1 MTLAAESNADRIEF
15 PDGTTFTF
23 VASATTASAT
33 LTVEA
38 VDNDVDDGDVTI
50 ELTATPSVTAVAA
63 PAAVELTVVDND
75 DPTVS
80 IAAPEVARDT
90 GHLYEAEADAN
101 RWELTRAG
109 LTDETLTVDLSV
121 SETGGDFVDDA
132 KESATQTAVF
142 SAGMDTTS
150 YTPITDDTVDEPHG
164 TVTLTVAAGTGYA
177 PGTASSAS
185 VAVRDDDGP
194 LLEVSIDASITV
206 PEGMAA
212 VFGAKAENSDGTL
225 TAAGDLER
233 LFGLTEVAV
242 DAQSADG
249 TATVA
254 DSDYT
259 AFDGPVALDTFEA
272 VPGTP
277 GGGRWIDNV
286 SVQTTEDMVTEGSQD
301 FTVTLS
307 LPAGTDEQIVL
318 KSGDEMGTATIT
330 EGPSVTLTLSDDEL
344 DEGDTET
351 VTATVDPVHDMPFTV
366 TLAAESNADRIA
378 FPDGATFTFAA
389 SAASASATLTVE
401 AVDNDVDDGDVTIE
415 LTATPSDAAVT
426 VTTAV
431 ELTVVDDDDP
441 QVSIAAPAGAT
452 DDFLYEFEAATD
464 ELQYQWVLTRE
475 GLIDETLTVNLSVSE
490 ALGDFVDAA
499 KESATQTVTFAADEM
514 TVGYTPITAEDTTN
528 DAHGTVTV
536 TVQSVADSYDAVSG
550 SGAAATVAVRDDDGE
565 LVTVTLDLDPATLT
579 VKEGRE
585 AQLHAEAET
594 EAGTFDTAAHMARLF
609 GTLTQASVEAS
620 TEASTGTGAATAGTD
635 YTALAAETVAL
646 PFADFEPGGDGVLR
660 SRVALPGI
668 ATAEDDVNDPDE
680 TFKVKLAAPADQ
692 DARIAVSTTAATV
705 TISEGAIRLCS
716 GTAASTC
723 TDINEALATR
733 NTEGRV
739 EVFNAGVWGTVC
751 DDYWSN
757 GDGNVACT
765 QMGYPGAERVF
776 WSSHFGGAA
785 RGTEIWLD
793 NLQCVGNEKD
803 LLKCRRR
810 GNPAVGDHNCSDR
823 RHVEDAGVRCLAAE
837 TAAHGAKLDPA
848 TLTIAPGGTA
858 RYWLSLT
865 KPLFST
871 EVEDEGTPEEETT
884 YVPHS
889 VSVKPTPDAGLSV
902 SAPGEEAGYLGFATL
917 GEPSTTGTGGFY
929 GWSYGQHVDVSVP
942 AGTRPGEYKVTHTMR
957 PLLAYPDFSVML
969 PTLTVTVAAPTSVSG
984 PAPVSATVS
993 GRDASVRFDAP
1004 LDASF
1009 APSTSDF
1016 AVLADGRRVAVT
1028 GAWTAGR
1035 ALLLELAEPA
1045 TGAVRL
1051 AYVPSAAAPLGG
1063 RDGAPVSPFE
1073 TLALARPRGRVE
1085 SFAGAKLLR
1094 RKLPGAPGEL
1104 ADDAPDAL
1112 TPDVPGLS
1120 AMDAAPKLEGAPGLE
1135 AALADALRDAPGPV
1149 AATLAAPRRAV
1160 ADLSGLGAV
1169 PELRRVNLAGNAVTD
1184 AGPLA
1189 LLADLERLD
1198 LSGNAVADL
1207 WPLSGLAELRVLD
1220 LSGNRVVDVTAL
1232 AGLPRLRV
1240 LELSG
1245 NAIVDLSPLGMLPN
1259 LEYLGVAGNRVTDVT
1274 ALANLHALTR
1284 LDLDG
1289 NAVVD
1294 AAPLGDA
1301 GRLVWLRLSGNRLT
1315 TLDGL
1320 GRLTQL
1326 RWVWVA
1332 DNPLPDGAMIV
1343 AWPERAWVDER

>member
-1 MTLAAESNADRIEF
+1 M
-15 PDGTTFTF
+15 
-23 VASATTASAT
+23 
-33 LTVEA
+33 
-38 VDNDVDDGDVTI
+38 
-50 ELTATPSVTAVAA
+50 
-63 PAAVELTVVDND
+63 
-75 DPTVS
+75 
-80 IAAPEVARDT
+80 
-90 GHLYEAEADAN
+90 
-101 RWELTRAG
+101 
-109 LTDETLTVDLSV
+109 
-121 SETGGDFVDDA
+121 
-132 KESATQTAVF
+132 
-142 SAGMDTTS
+142 
-150 YTPITDDTVDEPHG
+150 
-164 TVTLTVAAGTGYA
+164 
-177 PGTASSAS
+177 
-185 VAVRDDDGP
+185 
-194 LLEVSIDASITV
+194 
-206 PEGMAA
+206 
-212 VFGAKAENSDGTL
+212 
-225 TAAGDLER
+225 
-233 LFGLTEVAV
+233 
-242 DAQSADG
+242 
-249 TATVA
+249 
-254 DSDYT
+254 
-259 AFDGPVALDTFEA
+259 
-272 VPGTP
+272 
-277 GGGRWIDNV
+277 
-286 SVQTTEDMVTEGSQD
+286 
-301 FTVTLS
+301 
-307 LPAGTDEQIVL
+307 
-318 KSGDEMGTATIT
+318 
-330 EGPSVTLTLSDDEL
+330 
-344 DEGDTET
+344 
-351 VTATVDPVHDMPFTV
+351 
-366 TLAAESNADRIA
+366 
-378 FPDGATFTFAA
+378 
-389 SAASASATLTVE
+389 
-401 AVDNDVDDGDVTIE
+401 
-415 LTATPSDAAVT
+415 
-426 VTTAV
+426 
-431 ELTVVDDDDP
+431 
-441 QVSIAAPAGAT
+441 SIAAPAGAT

-490 ALGDFVDAA
+490 TDGDFVDAA

-550 SGAAATVAVRDDDGE
+550 SGAAATLAVRDDDGE

-585 AQLHAEAET
+585 AQLYAEAVT
-594 EAGTFDTAAHMARLF
+594 EEGTFDDAAHMARLF
-609 GTLTQASVEAS
+609 GTVTQAEAIAS

-646 PFADFEPGGDGVLR
+646 PFADFEPGSGGVLR
-660 SRVALPGI
+660 LRVALPAI
-668 ATAEDDVNDPDE
+668 ATEEDEVDDPDE

-705 TISEGAIRLCS
+705 TINEGPPDGAIRLCS
-716 GTAASTC
+716 GIAASTC
-723 TDINEALATR
+723 TDADKALASR
-733 NTEGRV
+733 NSEGRV
-739 EVFNAGVWGTVC
+739 EVIYNDEWGTVC

-785 RGTEIWLD
+785 RGTKTWLD
-793 NLQCVGNEKD
+793 NLQCVGNEED
-803 LLKCRRR
+803 LLECRRR
-810 GNPAVGDHNCSDR
+810 GNPAVGGHNCNGGDR
-823 RHVEDAGVRCLAAE
+823 HTEDAGVRCLATE

-871 EVEDEGTPEEETT
+871 EVEGAQTT

-1016 AVLADGRRVAVT
+1016 AVLADGRRLALT

-1035 ALLLELAEPA
+1035 SLLLELAEPA

-1063 RDGAPVSPFE
+1063 RDGSPVSPFE
-1073 TLALARPRGRVE
+1073 TLALAL
-1085 SFAGAKLLR
+1085 A
-1094 RKLPGAPGEL
+1094 GEL

-1112 TPDVPGLS
+1112 
-1120 AMDAAPKLEGAPGLE
+1120 AADAEPKLEGAPGLE

-1189 LLADLERLD
+1189 LWRTSSAWTCRATR
-1198 LSGNAVADL
+1198 SRTCGRCRV
-1207 WPLSGLAELRVLD
+1207 WPNCACWTCPA
-1220 LSGNRVVDVTAL
+1220 TA
-1232 AGLPRLRV
+1232 
-1240 LELSG
+1240 SW
-1245 NAIVDLSPLGMLPN
+1245 
-1259 LEYLGVAGNRVTDVT
+1259 T
-1274 ALANLHALTR
+1274 
-1284 LDLDG
+1284 
-1289 NAVVD
+1289 
-1294 AAPLGDA
+1294 
-1301 GRLVWLRLSGNRLT
+1301 
-1315 TLDGL
+1315 
-1320 GRLTQL
+1320 
-1326 RWVWVA
+1326 
-1332 DNPLPDGAMIV
+1332 
-1343 AWPERAWVDER
+1343 